1 MKLQD
6 KMKTKNLIL
15 IATLLIISIFL
26 VSCNNIPQNKNI
38 INTSENSEASIEINS
53 DSSCEDLLNNFDNVA
68 ENFNTSVCF
77 GDDIPE
83 FWVAGELISAEYNY
97 QEWYQQY
104 NYILKFKGI
113 AKTKTITLIMH
124 SEEVVYELNKYYK
137 FDYGKICNNMMSM
150 ANSGAFS
157 YTQDFLIDIECN
169 V

>member
-1 MKLQD
+1 
-6 KMKTKNLIL
+6 MKTKNLIL
-15 IATLLIISIFL
+15 IATFLIISIFL
-26 VSCNNIPQNKNI
+26 VSCNNIPQNKDI
-38 INTSENSEASIEINS
+38 INTSENSEASIEVNS
-53 DSSCEDLLNNFDNVA
+53 DSSCEDLLNNFDKIDT
-68 ENFNTSVCF
+68 FDTSVCIT
-77 GDDIPE
+77 DSTVTPE

-97 QEWYQQY
+97 QEAYQQY

-150 ANSGAFS
+150 ANSGSFS
-157 YTQDFLIDIECN
+157 YRQNFLTEIKCN